1 MLINIF
7 IAKCQIKYY
16 HTLSENADN
25 NHKCFCD
32 VFLFMNICVSHFVL
46 HTITYVFSIFIIT
59 NKCTIN
65 ITKVYN
71 TPASFYITYT
81 PTCFNIPCHYQ
92 AVPHLCLAKLSIFI
106 MSVIQYLYIH
116 TITSI
121 FIVDCICSHKYTLLA
136 QECNVKH
143 ILL

>member
-1 MLINIF
+1 LIKIF

-32 VFLFMNICVSHFVL
+32 VFLFVNISVSHFIL

-65 ITKVYN
+65 ITKVHN
-71 TPASFYITYT
+71 TIVSFYIICIYSNMFQHSMSSSGS
-81 PTCFNIPCHYQ
+81 PI
-92 AVPHLCLAKLSIFI
+92 AVPCW
-106 MSVIQYLYIH
+106 VEYIH
-116 TITSI
+116 YVHDIISI
-121 FIVDCICSHKYTLLA
+121 HPYNKV
-136 QECNVKH
+136 H
-143 ILL
+143 IYCRLYMRPQIHTVCTRI